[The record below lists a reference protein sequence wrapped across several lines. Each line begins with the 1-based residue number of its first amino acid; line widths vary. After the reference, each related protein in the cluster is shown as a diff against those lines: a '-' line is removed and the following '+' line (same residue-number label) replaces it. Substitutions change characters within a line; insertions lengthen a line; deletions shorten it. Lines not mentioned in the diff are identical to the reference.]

1 MRQARRQSVERTGL
15 RRRGGGAL
23 RSEIK
28 EEDRHSRSGGHSR
41 SRVPPPR
48 ITQSSRLKPAAPS
61 TPQDGKPQKPQ
72 LATGAIC
79 ATGSGANKVPCRS
92 PRTVASANQVMT
104 MVVMANS
111 TMAPVWAIP

>member
-28 EEDRHSRSGGHSR
+28 EEDRRSRSGGHSR

-48 ITQSSRLKPAAPS
+48 STRSKGTQPPSNQDSDVSR
-61 TPQDGKPQKPQ
+61 DQ

-92 PRTVASANQVMT
+92 PRTVASATQVMT